1 MPDPTAGMS
10 ELEIRAYY
18 RNALRCRDCGGDETL
33 EDLDEWGRCEDC
45 AEDIA
50 REVAA
55 AESAAGWDPYP

>member
-1 MPDPTAGMS
+1 MPMT
-10 ELEIRAYY
+10 ELQIRAL
-18 RNALRCRDCGGDETL
+18 AHKLHRCRDCKETFP
-33 EDLDEWGRCEDC
+33 ELDTWGRCDKC